1 MSDNV
6 EFKNLK
12 SEADILVNDPNF
24 FIDDYFSKLK
34 NKIDLTKE
42 ELIQMIEDN
51 HLRIIIDL
59 NLKEEVCKSKSSS
72 EIEMLKK
79 NILTSLNFTSRSLN
93 DDEKVQIEIEKLKYY
108 INRFKNDL
116 LLNKEYAF
124 ISKINATNENH
135 FGNIVM
141 KVKKMNVKKIDEN
154 RSEGVVKF
162 YIKDFNKFK
171 SARKLYLSTEWCVIK
186 NISWRIKAGI
196 LETENYDNG
205 LGFFVCPDNVLE
217 VQKMNQSLKFMITY
231 KIVQS
236 DKNFRSNV
244 QLERKSSNDFSQN
257 HDWGFEPFLL
267 LREIMD
273 VSNGIYNKENDSIT
287 LEAHIKLI
295 N

>member
-1 MSDNV
+1 MSGNL

-12 SEADILVNDPNF
+12 AEADLLVTDPNF

-59 NLKEEVCKSKSSS
+59 NLKEEVCKSKSSN
-72 EIEMLKK
+72 EIEIFKK
-79 NILTSLNFTSRSLN
+79 NIITPLNFNSRSLN
-93 DDEKVQIEIEKLKYY
+93 DDEQVQIEIEKLRYY

-116 LLNKEYAF
+116 LLNKEYTF
-124 ISKINATNENH
+124 ISKINTTNENH

-141 KVKKMNVKKIDEN
+141 KDAKKIDEN

-171 SARKLYLSTEWCVIK
+171 AVRKLYLSTEWCVIK

-236 DKNFRSNV
+236 DKNCRSNA

-273 VSNGIYNKENDSIT
+273 ASNGIYNKENDSIT